1 MTCIINTV
9 CTNPTS
15 SVAVHLHAVEP
26 HDPSLLLFHT
36 LYLNTL
42 GPGQH
47 ISTAE
52 CHEI

>member
-15 SVAVHLHAVEP
+15 SVAVHLQAVEP
-26 HDPSLLLFHT
+26 HDPSLLFFHT

-47 ISTAE
+47 TSTAE
-52 CHEI
+52 CLEI